1 MNAVKFR
8 RKYFCNSPK
17 WTASQFPNRENQQEL
32 LKIPFNIE
40 WQDMKELR
48 IKLSSKDE
56 ENINKLKEK
65 YGYKSTEDLFRFLV
79 TIFAQHY
86 VEFLW
91 GINETEKNAKDEFY
105 KKY

>member
-1 MNAVKFR
+1 
-8 RKYFCNSPK
+8 
-17 WTASQFPNRENQQEL
+17 
-32 LKIPFNIE
+32 
-40 WQDMKELR
+40 MKELR
-48 IKLSSKDE
+48 IKLSQKDE
-56 ENINKLKEK
+56 ENVNKLMEK

-79 TIFAQHY
+79 TIFVQHY